1 MRRLSYLVLT
11 LAALFLSTPC
21 PAYGGPELVEDKP
34 GAIEA
39 LKRAFTKADN
49 FLNEIQTKKAQLEE
63 ILKSN
68 STVEALYKAGN
79 KIALYSTAM
88 RDFIST
94 TETMYRVV
102 SDDRQFIMEALN
114 SGMITPYEASRMLD
128 NLERTLEACAREIK
142 FIDEVVLKQDN
153 NMTGQEQREAIEQ
166 SGDNIRGMQEDLET
180 EMRDVKIRNDGKKVM
195 AMAVDGLTQ
204 GFFGKPTEAQKTKIE
219 NEVKNTIAKNR
230 LFEKEDTEPIGVEK
244 NTLHRLAIIL
254 MGIVLMVY
262 VPYNIYKYNK
272 GEQQAKDALL
282 KIFVAMVFG
291 PLLLF
296 LFGFIFKV

>member
-21 PAYGGPELVEDKP
+21 PAYEGPELVEDKP

-128 NLERTLEACAREIK
+128 NLERTLEACARVK
-142 FIDEVVLKQDN
+142 ADFRLALA
-153 NMTGQEQREAIEQ
+153 GQ
-166 SGDNIRGMQEDLET
+166 G
-180 EMRDVKIRNDGKKVM
+180 
-195 AMAVDGLTQ
+195 
-204 GFFGKPTEAQKTKIE
+204 PH
-219 NEVKNTIAKNR
+219 
-230 LFEKEDTEPIGVEK
+230 EKEVR
-244 NTLHRLAIIL
+244 RLAEEL
-254 MGIVLMVY
+254 GLSDRVLFTGH
-262 VPYNIYKYNK
+262 I
-272 GEQQAKDALL
+272 GDADALNAL
-282 KIFVAMVFG
+282 FRRAA
-291 PLLLF
+291 LF
-296 LFGFIFKV
+296 LFPSRYDTSGLVVREAAAMGTPSVVVRGSSAAEGIRDGENGFLCADDPGDLARVIEAALADPDALARIGEHARDTIPIPWSKLVDDVLENYARLIREHPSRR

>member
-21 PAYGGPELVEDKP
+21 PAYEGPELVEDKP

-94 TETMYRVV
+94 TETLYRVV

-114 SGMITPYEASRMLD
+114 SGMITPY
-128 NLERTLEACAREIK
+128 
-142 FIDEVVLKQDN
+142 
-153 NMTGQEQREAIEQ
+153 
-166 SGDNIRGMQEDLET
+166 
-180 EMRDVKIRNDGKKVM
+180 
-195 AMAVDGLTQ
+195 
-204 GFFGKPTEAQKTKIE
+204 
-219 NEVKNTIAKNR
+219 
-230 LFEKEDTEPIGVEK
+230 
-244 NTLHRLAIIL
+244 
-254 MGIVLMVY
+254 
-262 VPYNIYKYNK
+262 
-272 GEQQAKDALL
+272 
-282 KIFVAMVFG
+282 
-291 PLLLF
+291 
-296 LFGFIFKV
+296 